1 MSSFKVNF
9 SKKDLL
15 SPNLELP
22 SLASLA
28 PIFKIRKFKLELLPY
43 KENKLKL
50 FKAIYN
56 SCNYSII
63 VK

>member
-1 MSSFKVNF
+1 MSSSKVNF
-9 SKKDLL
+9 SKEDLL

-28 PIFKIRKFKLELLPY
+28 PIFKTRKFKLELLPY
-43 KENKLKL
+43 EENKPKL
-50 FKAIYN
+50 FKAICN

>member
-1 MSSFKVNF
+1 MLSSKVNF
-9 SKKDLL
+9 CKKDLL
-15 SPNLELP
+15 SLNLELP

-28 PIFKIRKFKLELLPY
+28 PIFKTRKFKLELLLYEESKPR
-43 KENKLKL
+43 L